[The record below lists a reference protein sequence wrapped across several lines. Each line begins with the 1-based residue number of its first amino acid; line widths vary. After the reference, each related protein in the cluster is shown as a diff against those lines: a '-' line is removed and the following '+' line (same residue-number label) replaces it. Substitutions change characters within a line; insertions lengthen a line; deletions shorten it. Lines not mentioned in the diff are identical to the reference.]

1 MLFPHYTLH
10 GWKYDPK
17 DPYNSAFVLALKA
30 RLRNSLPEMQVRL
43 QGVLEDSLQQL
54 MRGKRDADGME
65 PVSQACKL
73 ADSRRL
79 VKYFNIKS
87 RIQGGRG
94 YEYDYCIG
102 K

>member
-10 GWKYDPK
+10 GWKYDLK

-30 RLRNSLPEMQVRL
+30 RLRNSLPAMQLRL
-43 QGVLEDSLQQL
+43 QGVLEDSLKQL
-54 MRGKRDADGME
+54 MRGEKDADGMTSD
-65 PVSQACKL
+65 SQACRL

-79 VKYFNIKS
+79 VESFDVRH

-94 YEYDYCIG
+94 YEYHYYIG